1 MNPTALLNIGWQ
13 RWRTHSILAVI
24 TVIGCYLAHLYAP
37 YADLIYDLTYGC
49 GYVAVILIAYS
60 LLIGPYRLLWRKKN
74 PVNINLRRDVG
85 IWAGIT
91 GCIHV
96 IAAIA
101 MTTRG
106 NIVYLFLRP
115 KAEGIGY
122 NLLLSPAGV
131 SNNIGLVATIILV
144 ILLVL
149 SNDYFLI
156 KLKGKRWKFLQRFN
170 YGLAVLAFIHTVLYQ
185 QLDNRSSTFVT
196 FTYIFAIA
204 LLSIQLAGFFVSRT
218 RRAKIRSP
226 LQ

>member
-1 MNPTALLNIGWQ
+1 MSFIAFLNIGWQ
-13 RWRTHSILAVI
+13 RWRTHGLLAGV
-24 TVIGCYLAHLYAP
+24 TLIGCYLAHLYAP
-37 YADLIYDLTYGC
+37 YADRIYDLTYGC

-60 LLIGPYRLLWRKKN
+60 LLIDPYKLLSRRKN
-74 PVNINLRRDVG
+74 PVNLNLRRDVG

-115 KAEGIGY
+115 KPEGVGY
-122 NLLLSPAGV
+122 NLLLSPTGV
-131 SNNIGLVATIILV
+131 SNNIGLVATVILV
-144 ILLVL
+144 ILLIL

-170 YGLAVLAFIHTVLYQ
+170 YGLAILAFIHTVLYQ
-185 QLDNRSSTFVT
+185 RLDNRSQTFVT
-196 FTYIFAIA
+196 FTFILAVA
-204 LLSIQLAGFFVSRT
+204 LLCIQGVGFILYRI
-218 RRAKIRSP
+218 RRAKIHSR

>member
-1 MNPTALLNIGWQ
+1 MNFISFFNIGWQ
-13 RWRTHSILAVI
+13 RWRTHGILAAV
-24 TVIGCYLAHLYAP
+24 TVIGCYLAHLYRP
-37 YADLIYDLTYGC
+37 YADFFYDLTYGC

-60 LLIGPYRLLWRKKN
+60 LLIGPYKLLSQKKN

-96 IAAIA
+96 IAAIV

-106 NIVYLFLRP
+106 NILYLFLRP
-115 KAEGIGY
+115 KPEGIGY
-122 NLLLSPAGV
+122 NLLLSGGGL
-131 SNNIGLVATIILV
+131 SNNIGLMATIILV

-156 KLKGKRWKFLQRFN
+156 KLKGKHWKFLQRFN
-170 YGLAVLAFIHTVLYQ
+170 YGLAILAFIHTVLYQ
-185 QLDNRSSTFVT
+185 RLDNRSRTFVT
-196 FTYIFAIA
+196 YTFIFAIA
-204 LLSIQLAGFFVSRT
+204 LLCIQAAGFFLYRS
-218 RRAKIRSP
+218 RRAKIHSR

>member
-1 MNPTALLNIGWQ
+1 MNLISFFNIGWQ
-13 RWRTHSILAVI
+13 RWRTHGILAFI
-24 TVIGCYLAHLYAP
+24 TIIGCYLAHLYAP

-49 GYVAVILIAYS
+49 GYIADILIAYS
-60 LLIGPYRLLWRKKN
+60 LLIGPYKLLFQRKN
-74 PVNINLRRDVG
+74 PVNLNLRRDVG

-106 NIVYLFLRP
+106 NILYLFLRP
-115 KAEGIGY
+115 KPEGVGY
-122 NLLLSPAGV
+122 NLLLSPTGV

-170 YGLAVLAFIHTVLYQ
+170 YGLAILAFIHTVLYQ
-185 QLDNRSSTFVT
+185 RLDNRSSTFVT
-196 FTYIFAIA
+196 FTFIFAIA
-204 LLSIQLAGFFVSRT
+204 LLVIQLAGFILYRS
-218 RRAKIRSP
+218 RRAKIHSRI
-226 LQ
+226 Q

>member
-1 MNPTALLNIGWQ
+1 MSFISLLNIGWR
-13 RWRTHSILAVI
+13 RWRTHGILVVV

-37 YADLIYDLTYGC
+37 YADLLYDLTYGC

-60 LLIGPYRLLWRKKN
+60 LVIGPYKLLSQKKN
-74 PVNINLRRDVG
+74 PVNMNLRRDVG

-106 NIVYLFLRP
+106 NIIYLFLRP
-115 KAEGIGY
+115 KPEGIGY
-122 NLLLSPAGV
+122 NLLLSPSGV

-144 ILLVL
+144 FLLVL

-170 YGLAVLAFIHTVLYQ
+170 YGLAIFAFIHTVLYQ
-185 QLDNRSSTFVT
+185 RLDNRSQTFVT
-196 FTYIFAIA
+196 FTFIFAIA
-204 LLSIQLAGFFVSRT
+204 LLCIQIAGFFLYRT
-218 RRAKIRSP
+218 RRAKIHSRI
-226 LQ
+226 Q

>member
-1 MNPTALLNIGWQ
+1 MSFISFLNIGWQ
-13 RWRTHSILAVI
+13 RWRTHGLLAVV
-24 TVIGCYLAHLYAP
+24 TLIGCYLAHLYAL
-37 YADLIYDLTYGC
+37 YADLTYDLTYGC

-60 LLIGPYRLLWRKKN
+60 LLIGPYKLLWRRKN
-74 PVNINLRRDVG
+74 PVNLNLRRDVG

-106 NIVYLFLRP
+106 NLLYLFLRP
-115 KAEGIGY
+115 KPEGVGY
-122 NLLLSPAGV
+122 NLLLSPTGV

-156 KLKGKRWKFLQRFN
+156 TLKGKRWKFLQRFN
-170 YGLAVLAFIHTVLYQ
+170 YGLAILAFIHTVLYQ
-185 QLDNRSSTFVT
+185 RLDNRSHTFVT
-196 FTYIFAIA
+196 VTFVFATA
-204 LLSIQLAGFFVSRT
+204 LLGIQLAGFFLYRT
-218 RRAKIRSP
+218 RRAKIHSR